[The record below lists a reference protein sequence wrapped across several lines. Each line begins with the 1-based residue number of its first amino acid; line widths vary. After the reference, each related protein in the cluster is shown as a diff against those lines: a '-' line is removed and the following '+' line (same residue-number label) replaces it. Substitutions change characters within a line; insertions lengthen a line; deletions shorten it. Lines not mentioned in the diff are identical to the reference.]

1 MVRQIGKARM
11 LTTPETS
18 TLSMTAA
25 STRHHHP
32 ASRTPSAVVATGP
45 VMRLR
50 VGRIPR
56 PGCG

>member
-11 LTTPETS
+11 LTTAEMS

-45 VMRLR
+45 AVAR
-50 VGRIPR
+50 G
-56 PGCG
+56 